1 MLSSFFIF
9 EYGQEVQSELE
20 RSVVGMLHCLPGTM
34 LESARGISTM
44 DDFFLEISMS
54 SGTSA
59 TSMIT
64 GIWKQNRYT

>member
-1 MLSSFFIF
+1 MLSSFLIF

-44 DDFFLEISMS
+44 EEFFLEISMS